1 MRMLAISSGVNLSH
15 TDVYTCRRGKSGG
28 QVRDEYR
35 DEYDPGRG
43 GYGRAIAEERKKEEE
58 EYGKGR

>member
-15 TDVYTCRRGKSGG
+15 TDVDTCRRGKSGG

>member
-1 MRMLAISSGVNLSH
+1 MVDLSLL
-15 TDVYTCRRGKSGG
+15 TFFPCRRGKSGG